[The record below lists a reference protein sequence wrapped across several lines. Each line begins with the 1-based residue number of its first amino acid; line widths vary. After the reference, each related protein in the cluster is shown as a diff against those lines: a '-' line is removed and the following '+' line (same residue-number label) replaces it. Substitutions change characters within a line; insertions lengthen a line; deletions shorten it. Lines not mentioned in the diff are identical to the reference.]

1 MNNQLVNEIK
11 TNGKPGKGKVI
22 PINDYQTKWEC
33 KTVYKAPSRICE
45 DCEGTLD
52 HVGTYNNN
60 KDIWLICLDCKREYS
75 YNPITQKWSYLF

>member
-1 MNNQLVNEIK
+1 MNNIIDICTNTNTNLIILLILKHIK
-11 TNGKPGKGKVI
+11 DIHSIKC
-22 PINDYQTKWEC
+22 D
-33 KTVYKAPSRICE
+33 ICE

-60 KDIWLICLDCKREYS
+60 KDIWLICLDCKREYA